1 MKKYAF
7 LLLLSTA
14 LISCNNSD
22 KVSVEEP
29 NPVRDSLNA
38 ENEKLKEELTQKDSA
53 VNSFMQSF
61 NEIEENLTI
70 IKEKEKI
77 ITESKGDVKNK
88 KDQIVA
94 DIQAIYDLMAKNK
107 QTINSMSGRLKKAN
121 LKIDEFQ
128 KMIERLNQ
136 QLADKDT
143 EIESMK
149 DQLEKL
155 NIELTQVTENYNA
168 KTEESNQKTSQ
179 LNTGYYA
186 FGTSKELKTQGVITK
201 EGGFIGIGK
210 TEQLMK
216 DFNKKYFTKIDIMQT
231 TSIPLGSKK
240 ARILTTHPSSSYKM
254 EGPEG
259 KVEKLVIT
267 NPEEFWSSS
276 KYLVIIVE

>member
-1 MKKYAF
+1 MKKYFFLF
-7 LLLLSTA
+7 LLTA
-14 LISCNNSD
+14 LFSCNNSD

-29 NPVRDSLNA
+29 NPHRDSLNT
-38 ENEKLKEELTQKDSA
+38 ENERLKDELTQKDSA

-61 NEIEENLTI
+61 NEIQENLTI

-88 KDQIVA
+88 KDQIVE
-94 DIQAIYDLMAKNK
+94 DIQSIYDLMARNK
-107 QTINSMSGRLKKAN
+107 EKLNSMSGRLKHAN
-121 LKIDEFQ
+121 LKIEEFQ

-136 QLADKDT
+136 QLTEKDT
-143 EIESMK
+143 EIAGLK
-149 DQLEKL
+149 DQLERL
-155 NIELTQVTENYNA
+155 NIELTEVTDNYNA
-168 KTEESNQKTSQ
+168 KLEESNQKTSQ

-186 FGTSKELKTQGVITK
+186 FGTAKELKTQGVITK

-216 DFNKKYFTKIDIMQT
+216 DFNKKYFTKIDITQT

-240 ARILTTHPSSSYKM
+240 ARILTTHPSGSYKL
-254 EGPEG
+254 EGPEN